1 MVAASTTRPAPNTLR
16 GIKIIDC
23 DTHFTEPPDL
33 WTRVAPAK
41 FRDRVPQMR
50 TVDGKSRWFVDGVD
64 FSGPGESVVD
74 NKDVKGHGLF
84 TLDNFDAMTPAASN
98 VKARLKVMDE
108 QGIHTQVLFSG
119 AAGHGVSKFM
129 KVVQDEE
136 LRLACIAG
144 YNDAVAQVQAE
155 SGGRLLPQALLPYWD
170 SKLMEREARRC
181 VEELKLT
188 GFDILDKPE
197 KLGLPNYD
205 SEYFAPFWEFCDATR
220 TPIDIHIGAVTTN
233 PTSIPWE
240 SFGFETSLT
249 VWSIMAYISN
259 AGAIANFCLS
269 GLFDRYPNLKI
280 ISVESGV
287 GWIPYLLEALEYQ
300 VDEMMPNESKR
311 LQRRPTEY
319 FLDNMYG
326 CFWFEKKSVKA
337 TIDQLGDR
345 NWLFETDFPHPTCYF
360 PESRQKA
367 AEALADIPYK
377 SRKRLLQDNA
387 VELFKLSV

>member
-1 MVAASTTRPAPNTLR
+1 MGTATATRSEQDVLA

-50 TVDGKSRWFVDGVD
+50 QVDGKSRWFVDGID

-74 NKDVKGHGLF
+74 NNDVKGHGLF
-84 TLDNFDAMTPAASN
+84 TLDNFEAMSLAASN
-98 VKARLKVMDE
+98 VKARLKIMDG
-108 QGIHTQVLFSG
+108 QGVYKQILFSG

-129 KVVQDEE
+129 SVVKDDE

-144 YNDAVAQVQAE
+144 YNDAVAEVQAE
-155 SGGRLLPQALLPYWD
+155 SGGRILPQALLPYWD
-170 SKLMEREARRC
+170 SKLMAAEARRC
-181 VEELKLT
+181 VEVLNLT

-205 SEYFAPFWEFCDATR
+205 NEYFAPFWEYCNATR

-233 PTSIPWE
+233 PTSIPWD
-240 SFGFETSLT
+240 SFAFEKALT

-259 AGAIANFCLS
+259 AGAIANFLLS
-269 GLFDRYPNLKI
+269 GLFDRYPNLKV

-300 VDEMMPNESKR
+300 VDEMMPNEAKH
-311 LQRRPTEY
+311 LKKRPTEY

-326 CFWFEKKSVKA
+326 CFWFEKGSLKA
-337 TIDQLGDR
+337 TVDLLGDR
-345 NWLFETDFPHPTCYF
+345 NWLFETDFPHPTCYY
-360 PESRQKA
+360 PDSSQKIA
-367 AEALADIPYK
+367 GALAALPFE
-377 SRKRLLQDNA
+377 SRKRILQDNA
-387 VELFKLSV
+387 AELYKLTV